1 MGGGGAG
8 DTPGHQCSRHQV
20 SRLWPEV
27 EFIFFS
33 FCRAGAGRRTDTSEV
48 LSLLSEFNIRPLTS
62 SSLVLDKVS
71 MEAGSLGM
79 MDYEGEYLTEDQR
92 ESEGPQVR
100 SVMLKRIL

>member
-1 MGGGGAG
+1 M
-8 DTPGHQCSRHQV
+8 
-20 SRLWPEV
+20 
-27 EFIFFS
+27 
-33 FCRAGAGRRTDTSEV
+33 
-48 LSLLSEFNIRPLTS
+48 LSEFNVRPLTS

-100 SVMLKRIL
+100 VVMLG

>member
-1 MGGGGAG
+1 M
-8 DTPGHQCSRHQV
+8 
-20 SRLWPEV
+20 
-27 EFIFFS
+27 
-33 FCRAGAGRRTDTSEV
+33 
-48 LSLLSEFNIRPLTS
+48 LSEFNIRPLTS